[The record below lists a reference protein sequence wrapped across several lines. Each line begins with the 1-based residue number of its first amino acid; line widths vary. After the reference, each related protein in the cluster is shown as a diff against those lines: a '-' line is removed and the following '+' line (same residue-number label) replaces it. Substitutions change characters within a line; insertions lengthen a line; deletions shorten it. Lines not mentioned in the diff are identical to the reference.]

1 MENSNGSW
9 IVMVMTKIIMEI
21 AMFRIIVASAI
32 NGGNGMINNK
42 MMTKAITTM
51 ELSVIVLVHLIMF
64 ELISYLSSKTAFF

>member
-51 ELSVIVLVHLIMF
+51 ELSVIVLVHLIVF

>member
-1 MENSNGSW
+1 
-9 IVMVMTKIIMEI
+9 MVMTKIIMEI